1 MPSPPIMQSAP
12 GPRTVIDGREYLYFA
27 GTGYLGI
34 QARPELAEAAC
45 DAMQRYGIGTA
56 TTRAGFGN
64 NPVTL
69 AVESAAA
76 EFFGTDASFYFASG
90 YSGAGVLA
98 RAVAG
103 EVDAVFVDEQS
114 HFSVMD
120 ALRILSLPQHTFA
133 HRDPG
138 ALDNALKRHLAAGMR
153 PLVISDGV
161 FPVSGELAPSSAYAQ
176 VLSPYEGSCLALD
189 DAHALAVLGERGRG
203 SLEDAGLL
211 DRGVNLTAAESKG
224 APRLLLCGTLSK
236 AVGGYGGIVPGS
248 PAFIEKLVRTD
259 PVYFAASP
267 PPVPAA
273 AATERALRIVM
284 AEPGLRRTLHENV
297 RRMKDGLRRIGL
309 RADST
314 PVPIVP
320 VELGTADRMKAVQA
334 ELMTRGIAIAFSS
347 GYSSVGP
354 NGALRIAVFA
364 THTPEMIDRLLAELA
379 CVL

>member
-1 MPSPPIMQSAP
+1 MQSAP

-34 QARPELAEAAC
+34 QSRTELAHAAC
-45 DAMQRYGIGTA
+45 DAMRRYGIGTA

-76 EFFGTDASFYFASG
+76 EFFGTDASLYFASG
-90 YSGAGVLA
+90 YSGAAVLA
-98 RAVAG
+98 RAVKG
-103 EVDAVFVDEQS
+103 QVDALFVDDQS

-120 ALRILSLPQHTFA
+120 GLRVLPAPVHTFA

-138 ALDNALKRHLAAGMR
+138 ALRDMLKAHLTPRQR

-161 FPVSGELAPSSAYAQ
+161 FPVSGAIAPVREYLD
-176 VLSPYEGSCLALD
+176 VLTGYEGSCLALD

-203 SLEDAGLL
+203 SLDYANLW
-211 DRGVNLTAAESKG
+211 DRRINTTVEESG
-224 APRLLLCGTLSK
+224 GRPRLLQCGTLSK
-236 AVGGYGGIVPGS
+236 AVGGYGGIVPGTT
-248 PAFIEKLVRTD
+248 AFIDRLTRTD
-259 PVYFAASP
+259 PIHFAASA

-284 AEPGLRRTLHENV
+284 AEPELRQRLHENV
-297 RRMKDGLRRIGL
+297 RRLKEGLATLGFKT
-309 RADST
+309 DPT
-314 PVPIVP
+314 PVPIIALD
-320 VELGTADRMKAVQA
+320 LGTSERMRGVHTA
-334 ELMTRGIAIAFSS
+334 LMERGVAIAYSS

-364 THTPEMIDRLLAELA
+364 THTPEMIDQLVGQLRRL
-379 CVL
+379 V

>member
-1 MPSPPIMQSAP
+1 MQSAP
-12 GPRTVIDGREYLYFA
+12 GPRTLIDGREYLYFA

-34 QARPELAEAAC
+34 QSRPELTEAAC
-45 DAMQRYGIGTA
+45 DAMKRYGIGTA

-76 EFFGTDASFYFASG
+76 EFFGTAASFYFASG

-133 HRDPG
+133 HRNPE
-138 ALDNALKRHLAAGMR
+138 ALDQALKRHLGPGKR

-161 FPVSGELAPSSAYAQ
+161 FPVSGEIAPVPEYVQ
-176 VLSPYEGSCLALD
+176 VLSAYEGSCLALD

-203 SLEDAGLL
+203 SLEEAGLI
-211 DRGVNLTAAESKG
+211 DRGINVTTDEAKG

-248 PAFIEKLVRTD
+248 TAFIENLVKAD
-259 PVYFAASP
+259 PIHFAASA

-284 AEPGLRRTLHENV
+284 AEPELRTKLRENV
-297 RRMKDGLRRIGL
+297 RRMKDGLRGMGL
-309 RADST
+309 NADST
-314 PVPIVP
+314 GVPIVP
-320 VELGTADRMKAVQA
+320 VELGTAERMKAIQA
-334 ELMTRGIAIAFSS
+334 ELMTRGVAIAFSS

-364 THTPEMIDRLLAELA
+364 THTPEMIDRLLDELRQ
-379 CVL
+379 VV

>member
-1 MPSPPIMQSAP
+1 MQSAP
-12 GPRTVIDGREYLYFA
+12 APHTTIDGKQYLYFA

-34 QARPELAEAAC
+34 QCRPELAHAAC
-45 DAMQRYGIGTA
+45 NAIRQYGIGTA

-69 AVESAAA
+69 AVEQTAAQFFAA
-76 EFFGTDASFYFASG
+76 ESAFYFASG

-120 ALRILSLPQHTFA
+120 ALRILSLPQQTFR
-133 HRDPG
+133 HRNPQ
-138 ALDNALKRHLAAGMR
+138 ALKEVLSQHLKAGQR

-161 FPVSGELAPSSAYAQ
+161 FPVSGEIAPAADYFQ
-176 VLSPYEGSCLALD
+176 VLSTYDRACLALD
-189 DAHALAVLGERGRG
+189 DAHALAVLGQQGRG
-203 SLEDAGLL
+203 TLEHANLFTRSINQSAG
-211 DRGVNLTAAESKG
+211 ESKG
-224 APRLLLCGTLSK
+224 IPRLLLCGTLSK

-248 PAFIEKLVRTD
+248 AAFIDSLVKTD

-273 AATERALRIVM
+273 AATEAALRIVI
-284 AEPGLRRTLHENV
+284 AEPTLRHRLHENV
-297 RRMKDGLRRIGL
+297 HRLKQGLRGL
-309 RADST
+309 GLKADST

-320 VELGTADRMKAVQA
+320 VELGAADRMKAVQA
-334 ELMTRGIAIAFSS
+334 ELMERGVAIAFSS

-364 THTPEMIDRLLAELA
+364 THTPDMIDRLLEELGR
-379 CVL
+379 VV